1 MSFPSYLPKS
11 HKSSFVTL
19 LSWIHRLGYLTAL
32 ILAVVGFQNTVQ
44 DSLPAVPYPTL
55 MEQYILICTIMLFI
69 AAVLC
74 GFVKYGADLQLRE
87 LEEAGNIC
95 SSGEWKTVTEEGEEE
110 KQIWVHRPCQPESI
124 MASWRAIDRDLAGIH
139 VGCIIG

>member
-1 MSFPSYLPKS
+1 
-11 HKSSFVTL
+11 
-19 LSWIHRLGYLTAL
+19 
-32 ILAVVGFQNTVQ
+32 
-44 DSLPAVPYPTL
+44 

-74 GFVKYGADLQLRE
+74 GTVKYGADLQLRE